1 MARLVRTRVEVA
13 VVFRQQVDVVEEV
26 ALVISS
32 PARLREAD
40 VEQHAAVETA
50 RGCLS
55 PTNNVIRLLLLLGDM
70 NLTNGQ
76 PI

>member
-1 MARLVRTRVEVA
+1 MARLVGTRVDVG
-13 VVFRQQVDVVEEV
+13 VVLGQQVDVVEEV

-50 RGCLS
+50 RR
-55 PTNNVIRLLLLLGDM
+55 RLYDI
-70 NLTNGQ
+70 Q
-76 PI
+76 